1 MKIRKENNKK
11 LSPLLMILIYRTLID
26 IRPSATIKAL
36 FANISWTTGHICTI
50 ELVLESTHQTIL
62 NDIWYIL

>member
-36 FANISWTTGHICTI
+36 FANIS
-50 ELVLESTHQTIL
+50 
-62 NDIWYIL
+62 